1 MAAHG
6 FKPMRHLAGGT
17 IRTSEYTIAI
27 DYDTAI
33 YTGDPVKLV
42 AAGGVEIAA
51 AGAIVTG
58 VFQGVNYRDGDG
70 DVKFSA
76 YWPGAVANATDVVA
90 LVIDDPFVTYS
101 VFDDA
106 DSDFLTAADIGGC
119 GNHVA
124 GTGSAKTGVSGYML
138 DTSDCSNAQAGW
150 KLIRKVN
157 RPGNAY
163 GAANGSQVEMEVWLN
178 EPHYAPFTAGI

>member
-42 AAGGVEIAA
+42 AAG
-51 AGAIVTG
+51 
-58 VFQGVNYRDGDG
+58 
-70 DVKFSA
+70 
-76 YWPGAVANATDVVA
+76 
-90 LVIDDPFVTYS
+90 
-101 VFDDA
+101 
-106 DSDFLTAADIGGC
+106 GGC

-163 GAANGSQVEMEVWLN
+163 GAANDSQVEMEVWLN

>member
-51 AGAIVTG
+51 AGAMVT
-58 VFQGVNYRDGDG
+58 
-70 DVKFSA
+70 
-76 YWPGAVANATDVVA
+76 
-90 LVIDDPFVTYS
+90 
-101 VFDDA
+101 
-106 DSDFLTAADIGGC
+106 
-119 GNHVA
+119 
-124 GTGSAKTGVSGYML
+124 
-138 DTSDCSNAQAGW
+138 
-150 KLIRKVN
+150 
-157 RPGNAY
+157 
-163 GAANGSQVEMEVWLN
+163 
-178 EPHYAPFTAGI
+178 